1 MRIGRTTPARR
12 PRERH
17 TEAVNSAATWPELC
31 RNSVVSPTEILADGG
46 PDETGFLHLCYVIV
60 MGPLIVLVLLVI
72 VNGVFVM
79 AEMAVVSSRK
89 PRLQQFANEGSRG
102 SQVALDLANH
112 PDRFLAT
119 VQIGITLIA
128 ILTGAYGERTLTERL
143 SRSLEQVPQL
153 AEYRETVAFVI
164 VVVAITY
171 ASLVVGELLPKRLA
185 LYNPERIA
193 AAMARSMNFLSR
205 VGAPAVTVI
214 SGSTRVV
221 MSALRLRPAEAP
233 PVTEEEI
240 KVMMEQ
246 GAEAGVFEE
255 TEHDIVKSIFK
266 LGDRAVSALMI
277 PRRDVV
283 WLDIEDT
290 PVENQKKL
298 ASSLYSRFPVA
309 QGSLDNVLGIVQTK
323 DMLTRC
329 LAGARMDLKENLRP
343 PLFVPEG
350 LPALRLLE
358 MFKKSRTHMA
368 LVVDEYGGVEGLVTL
383 NDILEDLVGDVASVD
398 MPGEQQVYQRPDG
411 SLLIDGKLLIDDL
424 KEVLKLSKLPD
435 EESGSYQTLGGLVML
450 QVGRVPVT
458 GDTFESDGYKFE
470 VVDMDQKRVDKV
482 LVTKVEAAG
491 EEKETKPDEG

>member
-1 MRIGRTTPARR
+1 MVP
-12 PRERH
+12 
-17 TEAVNSAATWPELC
+17 
-31 RNSVVSPTEILADGG
+31 ILAII
-46 PDETGFLHLCYVIV
+46 L
-60 MGPLIVLVLLVI
+60 LII
-72 VNGVFVM
+72 VNGVFVT

-102 SQVALDLANH
+102 AQTALELANH

-128 ILTGAYGERTLTERL
+128 ILTGAVGERTLTERL
-143 SRSLEQVPQL
+143 SSRLLQVSWL
-153 AEYRETVAFVI
+153 ATYSETIAFAI
-164 VVVAITY
+164 VVMAITY
-171 ASLVVGELLPKRLA
+171 VSLVIGELVPKRLA

-193 AAMARSMNFLSR
+193 SAMASLMNFFSR
-205 VGAPAVTVI
+205 LGGPAIALI

-221 MSALRLRPAEAP
+221 MGVLRFRPPEAP

-246 GAEAGVFEE
+246 GTEAGVFEE
-255 TEHDIVKSIFK
+255 AEHDIVKSIFK
-266 LGDRAVSALMI
+266 LGDRGVSALMR

-283 WLDIEDT
+283 WLDLDD
-290 PVENQKKL
+290 PFVENQKKL
-298 ASSLYSRFPVA
+298 ASSLYSRFPVG

-323 DMLTRC
+323 DLLTRC
-329 LAGARMDLKENLRP
+329 LAGAKLELKENLRP
-343 PLFVPEG
+343 PLFVPEA

-358 MFKKSRTHMA
+358 MFKKSRTHLA

-398 MPGEQQVYQRPDG
+398 MPEERQVYQRPDG
-411 SLLIDGKLLIDDL
+411 SWLIDGKLQIDDL

-458 GDTFESDGYKFE
+458 GDTFETEGYKFE
-470 VVDMDQKRVDKV
+470 VVDMDGKRVDKV
-482 LVTKVEAAG
+482 LVTKTRTLEA
-491 EEKETKPDEG
+491 EP

>member
-1 MRIGRTTPARR
+1 MIP
-12 PRERH
+12 
-17 TEAVNSAATWPELC
+17 
-31 RNSVVSPTEILADGG
+31 ILAII
-46 PDETGFLHLCYVIV
+46 L
-60 MGPLIVLVLLVI
+60 LII
-72 VNGVFVM
+72 VNGIFVV

-102 SQVALDLANH
+102 AQTALELASH

-119 VQIGITLIA
+119 TQIFITLIA
-128 ILTGAYGERTLTERL
+128 ILAGAVGERTLTERL
-143 SRSLEQVPQL
+143 SSKLLQIHWL
-153 AEYRETVAFVI
+153 AAYSETIAFAI

-171 ASLVVGELLPKRLA
+171 VSLVIGELVPKRLA

-193 AAMARSMNFLSR
+193 SAMASPMNFFSR
-205 VGAPAVTVI
+205 LGGPAVALI

-221 MSALRLRPAEAP
+221 MGLLRLHSPEVP

-246 GAEAGVFEE
+246 GTEAGVFEE
-255 TEHDIVKSIFK
+255 AEHDIVKSIFK
-266 LGDRAVSALMI
+266 LGDRGVSALMR

-283 WLDIEDT
+283 WLDLDDPFI
-290 PVENQKKL
+290 ENQKKL
-298 ASSLYSRFPVA
+298 ASSLYSRFPVG

-323 DMLTRC
+323 DLLTRC
-329 LAGARMDLKENLRP
+329 LAGAKMDLKENLRP
-343 PLFVPEG
+343 PLFVPEA

-398 MPGEQQVYQRPDG
+398 MPEERQVYQRPDG
-411 SLLIDGKLLIDDL
+411 SWLIDGKLQIDDL

-435 EESGSYQTLGGLVML
+435 EESSSYQTLGGLVML

-458 GDTFESDGYKFE
+458 GDAFETEGYKFE
-470 VVDMDQKRVDKV
+470 VVDMDGKRVDKV
-482 LVTKVEAAG
+482 LVTKLAEPKA
-491 EEKETKPDEG
+491 EMPSEN

>member
-1 MRIGRTTPARR
+1 MAPI
-12 PRERH
+12 
-17 TEAVNSAATWPELC
+17 
-31 RNSVVSPTEILADGG
+31 
-46 PDETGFLHLCYVIV
+46 
-60 MGPLIVLVLLVI
+60 LVI
-72 VNGVFVM
+72 ILLIGLNSVFVM

-102 SQVALDLANH
+102 AQSALDLATH

-128 ILTGAYGERTLTERL
+128 ILTGAIGERTLTLRLSERL
-143 SRSLEQVPQL
+143 EDFPQL
-153 AEYRETVAFVI
+153 GGYTETVAFAI
-164 VVVAITY
+164 VVVVITY
-171 ASLVVGELLPKRLA
+171 FSLVFGELLPKRLA
-185 LYNPERIA
+185 LRNPERLASGIA
-193 AAMARSMNFLSR
+193 GLMNFLSR
-205 VGAPAVTVI
+205 LCAPAVALI
-214 SGSTRVV
+214 SGSTRAV
-221 MSALRLRPAEAP
+221 MGALRLGPTEQP

-246 GAEAGVFEE
+246 GTEAGVFEE
-255 TEHDIVKSIFK
+255 AEHDIVKSIFK
-266 LGDRAVSALMI
+266 LGDRAVSALMR

-283 WLDIEDT
+283 WLDLDDVFI
-290 PVENQKKL
+290 ENQKKL
-298 ASSLYSRFPVA
+298 ASSLYSRFPVG

-323 DMLTRC
+323 DLLTRC
-329 LAGARMDLKENLRP
+329 LAGAKMDLRENLRP

-398 MPGEQQVYQRPDG
+398 MPSERQVYQRPDG
-411 SLLIDGKLLIDDL
+411 SWLIDGKLQIDDL
-424 KEVLKLSKLPD
+424 KEVLKIPKLPD

-458 GDTFESDGYKFE
+458 GDLFETDGYKFE
-470 VVDMDQKRVDKV
+470 VVDMDGKRVDKV
-482 LVTKVEAAG
+482 LVSKVNK
-491 EEKETKPDEG
+491 EEEEQKKE